1 MILFGLGGIFVEIL
15 EDVSMKV
22 APLSGK
28 DAREMIREIKGFRV
42 LEGG

>member
-28 DAREMIREIKGFRV
+28 DARGDDKRDKRFRV